1 MTARIAAAG
10 AGPGAPDSA
19 RPLALVTGAT
29 SGIGREV
36 AAILALNGWR
46 VLATGRSAPEEADAA
61 LEADEAGRVDD
72 FGEATGAGTPGRG
85 VSGPIWLRV
94 DQSDP
99 SDAAA
104 RIGAAVARLAPGGEG
119 GGGADA
125 AGPLSLAVLCAGT
138 GTLGRPEGEGAEAIR
153 RTLRVNL
160 EASVLIAHAIA
171 PRLLAAGG
179 TLALI
184 GSVARGGA
192 GALPS
197 YSASKAGLH
206 GFARALGEEWRGR
219 AGVLALH
226 PGPTRTGMQARAGMD
241 VSRTERFFVPA
252 PLMAR
257 MVLAHVGAARDRRA
271 PAVATLGHG
280 AAARRWLAE
289 RTGLARPC
297 PAPLSLRAAPSSPGA
312 AP

>member
-160 EASVLIAHAIA
+160 EATVLIAHALA
-171 PRLLAAGG
+171 PQLLERGG
-179 TLALI
+179 TLALV
-184 GSVARGGA
+184 GSIARKGFA
-192 GALPS
+192 DLPS
-197 YSASKAGLH
+197 YAASKAGLH

-219 AGVLALH
+219 ANVVMLH
-226 PGPTRTGMQARAGMD
+226 PGPTRTGMQDKAGLD
-241 VSRTERFFVPA
+241 VSRIAWAFMPPA
-252 PLMAR
+252 LMAR
-257 MVLAHVGAARDRRA
+257 MMVARIDGAGGAHRPVL
-271 PAVATLGHG
+271 ATLGHG
-280 AAARRWLAE
+280 AGLRRALRE
-289 RTGLARPC
+289 RIGLAR
-297 PAPLSLRAAPSSPGA
+297 
-312 AP
+312 